1 MFENYHIQIKDTVGS
16 WVTVST
22 IDTDNDY
29 VVENS
34 IDSVQM
40 SYPDNPLRVIDSSGR
55 IIERR

>member
-29 VVENS
+29 IVENS